1 MKTKPT
7 YRRLKRSSNPN
18 RMENQLLYILTVFF
32 GFFAMMNPLG
42 NTPIF
47 ITLTEGMQYKD
58 KKMIAL
64 RAIFIA
70 FIVVMIFMLMGKF
83 IFQVFGITLPAFR
96 ITGGVLLFITGLR
109 MLLTD
114 NPDPGTADISEKDL
128 KTKTRIA
135 VSPLGIPILAGP
147 GTIAAAMNF
156 VADGTI
162 QSLLVTSGILI
173 VLCLLTFILF
183 ISAHRIV
190 KILGENVI
198 QVVSRLM
205 GLILAVIGTE
215 MIISGIRGAI
225 EVH

>member
-1 MKTKPT
+1 
-7 YRRLKRSSNPN
+7 
-18 RMENQLLYILTVFF
+18 MENQILYILTVFF

-42 NTPIF
+42 NTPVF
-47 ITLTEGMQYKD
+47 ITLTAGMDYKD
-58 KKMIAL
+58 KKLIAF

-70 FIVVMIFMLMGKF
+70 FIVVLIFMVMGKF

-114 NPDPGTADISEKDL
+114 NPDPGMNDISGKDL

-156 VADGTI
+156 VADGSL
-162 QSLLVTSGILI
+162 QSLLVTAAILL
-173 VLCLLTFILF
+173 VLCLLTFLLF
-183 ISAHRIV
+183 ISAQRILKV
-190 KILGENVI
+190 LGENVI
-198 QVVSRLM
+198 QVISRLM
-205 GLILAVIGTE
+205 GLILSVIGTE
-215 MIISGIRGAI
+215 MIISGIRSAI